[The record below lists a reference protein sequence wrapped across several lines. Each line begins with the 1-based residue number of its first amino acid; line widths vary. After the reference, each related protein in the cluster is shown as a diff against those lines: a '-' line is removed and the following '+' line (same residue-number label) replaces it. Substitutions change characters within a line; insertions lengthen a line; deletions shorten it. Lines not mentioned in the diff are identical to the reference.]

1 MCATHDPNN
10 ASHSNLQR
18 NAIMTAHP
26 PPLSFLLVLLTF
38 VVAEIVWRRRRVG
51 SYDFAALGGSF
62 GVAIG
67 QGITNAPGALLI
79 GAVFAGAAALSPL
92 AWPMEDWRTW
102 AACFLAVEF
111 AYYWQHRMLHQ
122 VRWFWASHAV
132 HHSANEMVLPAAMRL
147 GWATWLTGAFLP
159 LTVPV
164 LLGFPPLMVATLTII
179 NLRYQFFLHTE
190 AVGRLGPL
198 EWVFNTPA
206 HHRAHHGAEPQY
218 RDCNFGGVLIVFD
231 RLFGTL
237 GTQPDAE
244 PARYGRAE
252 PLLATNPLAIALHE
266 WHALVRDVRRTD
278 SFGAALRLLFVP
290 TAAGAS
296 VGVRPSGVR
305 PSDSHA
311 TKIGPTDTH
320 PTGAPVPTMTGA

>member
-1 MCATHDPNN
+1 
-10 ASHSNLQR
+10 
-18 NAIMTAHP
+18 MTAQQP
-26 PPLSFLLVLLTF
+26 PIAFLLVLLTF
-38 VVAEIVWRRRRVG
+38 VVAEMVWRHRRMG
-51 SYDFAALGGSF
+51 SYDFTAVAGSF

-67 QGITNAPGALLI
+67 QAITNAPGAIVI
-79 GAVFAGAAALSPL
+79 GTVFAAAATASPF

-102 AACFLAVEF
+102 GACFLAVEF

-122 VRWFWASHAV
+122 IRWFWASHAV

-147 GWATWLTGAFLP
+147 AWGTWLTGAFLP
-159 LTVPV
+159 LTFPV

-198 EWVFNTPA
+198 EWVLNTPA

-237 GTQPDAE
+237 GTQSDAE

-252 PLLATNPLAIALHE
+252 PLLTSNPFAIALHE
-266 WHALVRDVRRTD
+266 WRALVRDVRRTD

-290 TAAGAS
+290 TPAGAS
-296 VGVRPSGVR
+296 AGVRPSGVRPSGVR
-305 PSDSHA
+305 PSDSQA
-311 TKIGPTDTH
+311 TEMRVTEMRVTEMRATEMRVTEALLPTT
-320 PTGAPVPTMTGA
+320 TGA